1 MRPRWTDSG
10 SMSSG
15 VSSDLSSCE
24 TDQESYSRE
33 TGEPMSS
40 EDEMDMVDKHYVQNE
55 VRLSALRAFYNF
67 EIALKWLKCK

>member
-1 MRPRWTDSG
+1 M
-10 SMSSG
+10 
-15 VSSDLSSCE
+15 SSCE

-55 VRLSALRAFYNF
+55 VRPVLRIKGSLQF
-67 EIALKWLKCK
+67 ENSLKKAKMQMTTNYTWHSCIFM